1 MGSVYLQQVISVEFY
16 RLLPEDRHFPGKDL
30 TFLIEAS
37 NSDIR
42 YRLARLPDRTKASSR
57 SSYMIHASLK
67 ITHHLQDES
76 VLKAYLS
83 PLISSF
89 I

>member
-30 TFLIEAS
+30 TFPIEAS

-42 YRLARLPDRTKASSR
+42 YRLARTKASSR

-89 I
+89 S